1 MSTITA
7 PSTTTTALVDFWRDA
22 TIEACLAHVA
32 DGSTALA
39 ALTDIRS
46 RDCLLWLALTGEAR
60 FTLDDLRE
68 LGQSAFAF
76 ATRGPGAF
84 VAAPAVTAVAL
95 EAWMSGADDDAAQ
108 LLFSALL
115 FEPGYRLAEL
125 LQTAMTAGMSASA
138 FTESVTSLT
147 YDQTRYGT
155 V

>member
-1 MSTITA
+1 MTTTTST
-7 PSTTTTALVDFWRDA
+7 TTTTALVDFWRDA
-22 TIEACLAHVA
+22 TIEACVTHVA

-46 RDCLLWLALTGEAR
+46 RDCLIWLALTGDAR

-68 LGQSAFAF
+68 LGQSAATFAIPA
-76 ATRGPGAF
+76 AT
-84 VAAPAVTAVAL
+84 VVAL
-95 EAWMSGADDDAAQ
+95 EAWMTGRDDDAASM
-108 LLFSALL
+108 LRAALL

-125 LQTAMTAGMSASA
+125 LQTAMAAGMTASA
-138 FTESVTSLT
+138 FAAAVASLT